1 MSEQGRG
8 RLRTD
13 GRLGRVV
20 LVAALLSGAC
30 VPRVHIPLTTAA
42 EHARHRPVVALPA
55 AFAGPRPA
63 EPPAV
68 TLRYRKRVLAYDV
81 SSFSFPSSGSNRQPD
96 NLVRGRY
103 FHRAEGGRRGL
114 VVVLPIWG
122 RSKYPPAITTRRLIR
137 RGELDVLVLQAERA
151 LIDWRAVAAAPTE
164 EAYRAEVRRW
174 VAVYTTTVEDVRRAL
189 DWGLARPEVDRQR
202 VGLVGFSMSA
212 IVGATVTGLDP
223 RLTRAVFVM
232 GSPRLE
238 DIFLDC
244 PMLPGRVRERLR
256 ARFGWSR
263 EDLRRRLAPE
273 LAPINP
279 VTYAGRIDPRRV
291 LMFDAARDRFVPRAS
306 RELLWESLG
315 RPERITLAYGHGLS
329 FLSFTVLD
337 NYRSLKD
344 ITRFLHAPATEL
356 GPARVVAAASSSSW

>member
-1 MSEQGRG
+1 MPA
-8 RLRTD
+8 T
-13 GRLGRVV
+13 
-20 LVAALLSGAC
+20 VAGA
-30 VPRVHIPLTTAA
+30 
-42 EHARHRPVVALPA
+42 
-55 AFAGPRPA
+55 RPA
-63 EPPAV
+63 PPEV
-68 TLRYRKRVLAYDV
+68 TRLYGKRVLDYEV
-81 SSFSFPSSGSNRQPD
+81 YRFSFPSSGRNRQPG

-103 FHRAEGGRRGL
+103 FHRADRSRRGL
-114 VVVLPIWG
+114 VLVLPIWG

-137 RGELDVLVLQAERA
+137 RGELDVLVLASERG
-151 LIDWRAVAAAPTE
+151 LIDWGAIATAPTE
-164 EAYRAEVRRW
+164 EALLAEVRRW
-174 VAVYTTTVEDVRRAL
+174 AAVYATTVEDVRRAL
-189 DWGLARPEVDRQR
+189 DWALARPEVDRQR

-212 IVGATVTGLDP
+212 IVAATVTGLDP

-238 DIFLDC
+238 DIFVDC
-244 PMLPGRVRERLR
+244 PMLPGRVRERVL

-263 EDLRRRLAPE
+263 EDLRRRLAPI

-279 VTYAGRIDPRRV
+279 VTYAGRIDPRKV
-291 LMFDAARDRFVPRAS
+291 LMFEAARDRFVPRAS

-344 ITRFLHAPATEL
+344 ITRFLHAPASEIGAVRITQL
-356 GPARVVAAASSSSW
+356 GDETRPRSSRTRRPPVGRR